1 MKNIIITGG
10 NRGIGLGLVKQ
21 LSIDNNVIM
30 TVRNDQKGG
39 EALDQNKENIK
50 NTSYVVM
57 DVNDSKSVENSFLQI
72 KNRIKNID
80 ILINNAGILIPGLKF
95 NITAIDTDEESI
107 LKTFNTN
114 TIGVLRVT
122 KQSVPLMKSGAR
134 IINISSGMG
143 QLDDMGSGSL
153 AYRLSK
159 TALNALTKVM
169 ANELSEKNISV
180 NAICPGWVQTDMG
193 GKDAN
198 LTINESVSK
207 IVSFALGHEFPN
219 GKFLRHG
226 EIIPW

>member
-30 TVRNDQKGG
+30 TVRNDQKGE
-39 EALDQNKENIK
+39 EALDQNKKNIK

-72 KNRIKNID
+72 KKRIKHID